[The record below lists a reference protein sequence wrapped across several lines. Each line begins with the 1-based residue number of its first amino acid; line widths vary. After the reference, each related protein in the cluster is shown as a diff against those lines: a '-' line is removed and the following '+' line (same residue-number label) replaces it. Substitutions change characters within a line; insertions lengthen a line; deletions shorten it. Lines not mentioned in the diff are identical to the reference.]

1 MASTEAPVTAPRGR
15 RKPKEGG
22 GGTGTRLARPPL
34 SELEFPGCDPL
45 TMSLAEYRVFDGRL
59 ELWDA
64 ETRTAWMAREGP
76 TWEHEG
82 PSQTLG
88 EMAAL
93 IAAVRGSPIKCC
105 GPMGLVRR
113 HEVGRR
119 RRILHP
125 DQTVYLHPWLVEQEV
140 GDRLL
145 VVGRSFPDVVLEVDH
160 TTDVRPGKLKV
171 YESWGIPELWGE
183 VPDRRARSRPAS
195 LVPGLTIHLLDDGAY
210 RLSPVSR
217 AFPGWR
223 AADIH
228 ESMNELVPSER
239 THAIVERLGRMF
251 GRREGTGPDDN
262 PLMRSMRD
270 QSRVEGRVQGLEEGR
285 AEGLAKGHAA
295 GFAEGRAEGREEGR
309 AEGLAESRAKMVRQM
324 LSSRGIEV
332 SARFPADAPGFAE
345 SPVDEAVAAA
355 LACDSEEDFRAR
367 IR

>member
-1 MASTEAPVTAPRGR
+1 MTPPGGRRGYNTAMAGTEASVGAPRGR
-15 RKPKEGG
+15 ERAAANEPA
-22 GGTGTRLARPPL
+22 ARPSGRRRRSL
-34 SELEFPGCDPL
+34 SELAFPGCDRIP
-45 TMSLAEYRVFDGRL
+45 MSLAEYRVFDGRL

-82 PSQTLG
+82 PSQNLG

-93 IAAVRGSPIKCC
+93 IAAVRGSPIKCY

-171 YESWGIPELWGE
+171 YESWGIPELWVE
-183 VPDRRARSRPAS
+183 VPDRKARSRPAS
-195 LVPGLTIHLLDDGAY
+195 LVPGLTIHLLEDGAY
-210 RLSPVSR
+210 RISPVSR

-270 QSRVEGRVQGLEEGR
+270 QSRAEGRVQGLE
-285 AEGLAKGHAA
+285 
-295 GFAEGRAEGREEGR
+295 EGREEGR